1 MLVTLLERRRA
12 AKEAGEGCHWSSGSL
27 NLGNPRVST
36 RPRERER
43 KLMGRRKKNKGY
55 DYN

>member
-12 AKEAGEGCHWSSGSL
+12 AKEAGEGCHWSRGSL

-36 RPRERER
+36 RPIEREREEVN
-43 KLMGRRKKNKGY
+43 GKKEKEQGV
-55 DYN
+55 

>member
-12 AKEAGEGCHWSSGSL
+12 AKEAREGCHWSSGSL

-36 RPRERER
+36 RPREREEVN
-43 KLMGRRKKNKGY
+43 GKKEKEQGVWL
-55 DYN
+55 